1 MSLSLLF
8 FPQIRIAMRA
18 FAYEPDYH
26 FGGDFEGAA
35 QYFESVQLFKLI
47 PKNGKRSF
55 KTIYERIPLRDVKSA
70 RETASDLSNPIPSK
84 GRGILKSIV
93 LGRKQKLS
101 TQIVIEFKDGRKALA
116 TCNKL
121 DYDRFEH
128 NNLSDLRAKT
138 LEAVDS

>member
-1 MSLSLLF
+1 MNLNV
-8 FPQIRIAMRA
+8 I
-18 FAYEPDYH
+18 
-26 FGGDFEGAA
+26 GGDFEGAA

-55 KTIYERIPLRDVKSA
+55 KTSYERIPLRDVRSV
-70 RETASDLSNPIPSK
+70 RETASEPNSPIPGKAK
-84 GRGILKSIV
+84 GMLKGIV
-93 LGRKQKLS
+93 LGRKQNLS

-128 NNLSDLRAKT
+128 NALSGLRAKT
-138 LEAVDS
+138 LEAADSKIHLTYKIICRFGHPQILL